1 MPQPP
6 PEGPDPRAAVGS
18 QACLS
23 LQESHQP
30 TADFC
35 LYVESHTRHLDEASR
50 RHVRV
55 YQLYSRSSTG
65 HLQVL
70 GKRVRANGE
79 DGNKY
84 ALLAMESDTFGSH
97 VRIKGKETGYYVCMD
112 RRGKV
117 LGKLDGQSRGC
128 VFVEEVLENNY
139 TAFMSAWHRGWYL
152 GFTRKGRAQ
161 TGPRTH
167 RTQREGHFMKRPPKG
182 AGGEGQS
189 PFRFTALT
197 QRTKRALGPSSQ
209 RPVPSRCPSGA
220 GAPRCAQLSRARRRG
235 PSTQF
240 SCSGHAKAAGRAAR
254 GAGSQGGEQPGGR
267 AQVLPHIPAGLQ
279 WCTAPQP

>member
-6 PEGPDPRAAVGS
+6 PEEPDPQSRSGEP
-18 QACLS
+18 ACLS
-23 LQESHQP
+23 LQESHRP
-30 TADFC
+30 TADFR
-35 LYVESHTRHLDEASR
+35 LYVESRTRHLDELSR

-55 YQLYSRSSTG
+55 CQLYSRTSTG

-79 DGNKY
+79 DGNPY

-117 LGKLDGQSRGC
+117 LGKLDGRSRGC

-220 GAPRCAQLSRARRRG
+220 GAHAV
-235 PSTQF
+235 PS
-240 SCSGHAKAAGRAAR
+240 SAGR
-254 GAGSQGGEQPGGR
+254 GDGVPAGSSAALATPRRVGEQLGGR
-267 AQVLPHIPAGLQ
+267 AQALPHIPAGLQ